1 MEGLNFNKIAKDYHL
16 KRKKPWRPLEFFLTF
31 LLKKDYEFHGIC
43 LDLGCA
49 NGRNFRILGTHPKKI
64 VGIDISL
71 ELLKIAL
78 RDLHNPDLY
87 SKQESR
93 LIQVLLADIRY
104 LPIRYYSIHNIFS
117 IATIHHIK
125 QKSDRKQLV
134 AQINKI
140 LRNNGCIVI
149 TVWRKWQ
156 KKYRSYFIVDGFR
169 RRVSFKHREQQ
180 KIEGLGDYGDMFVP
194 WTLSG
199 ENRVYNR
206 FYHFFSKTEIKK
218 LLKLFEI
225 KEFKIM
231 GGPSNNDNFFIFA
244 QKKEG

>member
-1 MEGLNFNKIAKDYHL
+1 MESFNFNKIAKDYHL
-16 KRKKPWRPLEFFLTF
+16 KRKKPWRPLEFFLNF
-31 LLKKDYEFHGIC
+31 LGKKKNEFHGIS

-78 RDLHNPDLY
+78 GDLNNSNLY

-93 LIQVLLADIRY
+93 LIQILLADIRY
-104 LPIRYYSIHNIFS
+104 LPIRNHSIHNVFS

-125 QKSDRKQLV
+125 HKADRKELV
-134 AQINKI
+134 SQINNI
-140 LRNNGCIVI
+140 LKKNGNIII

-156 KKYRSYFIVDGFR
+156 KKYRSYFVIDGFR
-169 RRVSFKHREQQ
+169 RKVSLEHREQQ
-180 KIEGLGDYGDMFVP
+180 KIVGLEEHGDRFIP

-206 FYHFFSKTEIKK
+206 FYHFFSKNEIKR
-218 LLKLFEI
+218 LLKVFEI

-244 QKKEG
+244 KKKEF